1 MRCFSKKPYDFSQM
15 VIHACKG
22 SKIENWKIMNSDSVN
37 FTNSEKVTKV
47 CKISTVDLTI
57 NYIGQIYGA
66 GDFKKNGWTLLMLDD
81 PKSTVTQIEWV
92 TKICVSQSVRSPN
105 IIEQKAPWLIF
116 FSFKLGL

>member
-1 MRCFSKKPYDFSQM
+1 
-15 VIHACKG
+15 
-22 SKIENWKIMNSDSVN
+22 MNSDSVN